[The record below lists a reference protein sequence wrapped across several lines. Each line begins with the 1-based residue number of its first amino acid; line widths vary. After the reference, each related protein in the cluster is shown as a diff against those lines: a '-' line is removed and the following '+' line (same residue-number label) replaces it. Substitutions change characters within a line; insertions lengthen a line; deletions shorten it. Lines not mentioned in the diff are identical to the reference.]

1 MLPHVFLKYVVRS
14 LCSQQ
19 CAFIIHTFIFF
30 KMKRASF
37 IHEAKSLL
45 EVTFSIYFP

>member
-1 MLPHVFLKYVVRS
+1 MCFLIRYPDS
-14 LCSQQ
+14 MSS
-19 CAFIIHTFIFF
+19 AIYIHNKNFYFF

-37 IHEAKSLL
+37 IHEAKSPL